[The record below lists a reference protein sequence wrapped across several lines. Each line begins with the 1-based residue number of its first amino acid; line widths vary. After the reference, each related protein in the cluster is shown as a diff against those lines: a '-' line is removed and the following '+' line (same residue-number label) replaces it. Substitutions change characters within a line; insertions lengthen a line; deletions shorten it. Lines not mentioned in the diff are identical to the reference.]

1 MQKLFVIDTSRIDDY
16 GKELLY
22 ALEKAKAQ
30 DPKSDFIYVDK
41 LRLSLLQEKAVDVL
55 ISNGLSPEWH
65 YTLKGLGCVSI
76 VFDVLDDFVSLAD
89 IVIDH
94 KANNQI
100 SNFGTSAFSLFDN
113 PNFNFNEIANLVKK
127 LAWDTEFFGVG
138 VGYVS
143 SRNLTENIY
152 KKTHRFAIS
161 NDIKI
166 LEYLC
171 NCHDRE
177 SVQVAER
184 HGFHFVDIRLT
195 FEVRTK
201 EMEADTLPEGF
212 AFGLATSEHI
222 EELKKVGS
230 NIYKDSRYY
239 FDGHFDPQR
248 INEFYR
254 GWVEKAVLG
263 TFDDVCYCVF
273 KGDKPVGFCT
283 LRYAKL
289 ESANIGLVGFS
300 EDFQGLGLGK
310 KLMKHVISESAAKGI
325 KKIFVVTQGR
335 NYSAQRL
342 YQSAGFKTFSTELW
356 YHKWLS

>member
-1 MQKLFVIDTSRIDDY
+1 MQKLFVIDKGRVDDY

-22 ALEKAKAQ
+22 ALEKAKVSDIKA
-30 DPKSDFIYVDK
+30 DFIYADQ
-41 LRLSLLQEKAVDVL
+41 LELNMLQERNVDVL

-65 YTLKGLGCVSI
+65 YILKGLGCVSI
-76 VFDVLDDFVSLAD
+76 VFDVLHSFVTLAD

-100 SNFGTSAFSLFDN
+100 SNFGTSDFSLFDN

-127 LAWDTEFFGVG
+127 LAWDTDFFGVG

-152 KKTHRFAIS
+152 KKIHKFSHS
-161 NDIKI
+161 NDVKI

-184 HGFHFVDIRLT
+184 QGFHFVDIRLT
-195 FEVRTK
+195 FEVKTK
-201 EMEADTLPEGF
+201 QIDQEALSEGF
-212 AFGLATSEHI
+212 TYGLGKSEHI

-239 FDGHFDPQR
+239 FDGHFDHQK

-254 GWVEKAVLG
+254 GWIEKAILG
-263 TFDDVCYCVF
+263 TFDDLCYCIF
-273 KGDKPVGFCT
+273 KGDRPIGFCT
-283 LRYAKL
+283 LRYTKQEA
-289 ESANIGLVGFS
+289 ANIGLVGFS

-310 KLMKHVISESAAKGI
+310 KLMNHVINESAAKNI

-335 NYSAQRL
+335 NYTAQRL

>member
-1 MQKLFVIDTSRIDDY
+1 MQKLFVIDKERKDDY
-16 GKELLY
+16 SKELLY

-30 DPKSDFIYVDK
+30 DAKTDFIYTDQLK
-41 LRLSLLQEKAVDVL
+41 LSLLQERGVDVL
-55 ISNGLSPEWH
+55 ISNGLTPEWH

-76 VFDVLDDFVSLAD
+76 VFDVLDTFVSLSD

-100 SNFGTSAFSLFDN
+100 SNFGTSDFSLFDN

-127 LAWDTEFFGVG
+127 LAWDTDFFGVG

-152 KKTHRFAIS
+152 NKIRKFANT
-161 NDIKI
+161 NDIQI

-184 HGFHFVDIRLT
+184 QGFHFVDIRLT
-195 FEVRTK
+195 FEIKTK
-201 EMEADTLPEGF
+201 EVEQETLPASF
-212 AFGLATSEHI
+212 AYGVAEPRHI
-222 EELKKVGS
+222 DELKRVGS
-230 NIYKDSRYY
+230 HLYKDSRYY
-239 FDGHFDPQR
+239 YDGHFDPQK

-254 GWVEKAVLG
+254 SWVEKAVLC
-263 TFDDVCYCVF
+263 TFDDICYCIF
-273 KGDKPVGFCT
+273 KDDMPVGFCT
-283 LRYAKL
+283 LRYTKL

-310 KLMKHVISESAAKGI
+310 KLISYVINKSVTKGI

-335 NYSAQRL
+335 NYMAQRL